1 MAAFRS
7 EHLLMCPELSL
18 SAKKP
23 SDSSLRGVVLGYGN
37 SIAKDR
43 LADDAIGRELLP
55 LIESEFQDRSCL
67 EALKQSEPLRC
78 RGIAGAFHEFP
89 DRTGTVFSRRRLD
102 GVVPRSG
109 SSASTE
115 SLSILGLR

>member
-1 MAAFRS
+1 MSRA
-7 EHLLMCPELSL
+7 LPELAL
-18 SAKKP
+18 PVTKP
-23 SDSSLRGVVLGYGN
+23 GDSSLSGVVLGN
-37 SIAKDR
+37 DSSTAIAKGR
-43 LADDAIGRELLP
+43 LADDVIGRELLP
-55 LIESEFQDRSCL
+55 LIQSGFQDRSCL
-67 EALKQSEPLRC
+67 EAFKQGEPLRC